1 MASLPLPG
9 QFVEIDKDK
18 HGVRDNQGFESLTLT
33 PDGRYLISGVQNAL
47 EQDGPKASLKK
58 ESPARLLEID
68 LSSKSVVK
76 EPIYM
81 VDEIPVAPKPEDG
94 DADNGLAE
102 LLALDN
108 KGDLLAL
115 ERSYAEGFGNTV
127 RLYEVTMQGATDVS
141 TIDALKKNETPTP
154 VTKQRLADFGELG
167 ASLGIAPDNLE
178 GMAFGP
184 QLADGRQLLMVVSD
198 NNFNPEQTTQL
209 WALAIKI
216 IP

>member
-1 MASLPLPG
+1 
-9 QFVEIDKDK
+9 
-18 HGVRDNQGFESLTLT
+18 
-33 PDGRYLISGVQNAL
+33 
-47 EQDGPKASLKK
+47 LKK

-68 LSSKSVVK
+68 LSNKSVVK

-81 VDEIPVAPKPEDG
+81 VDEIPVAPKPQDG

-141 TIDALKKNETPTP
+141 TIDAIKKSEAPTP

-184 QLADGRQLLMVVSD
+184 QLADGRQLLLVVSD